1 MAEELTSIY
10 RRIAEGNGKQYELL
24 FSIVGMFSSV
34 MEFDPVTDDPLP
46 STIDDVLYG
55 IASFDIKKIA
65 WQNDRLQHIVNF
77 ASVAIRN
84 LIEALHEK
92 NLREHL
98 ITRPEKIREIDSK
111 SMMWLSKKPGFTV
124 KQKIASEQRMMG
136 VFHTTSLDTAE
147 NRLFK
152 SFMKDLDD
160 LLLEKENACAKREV
174 CVSDEFKRFVM
185 MVHSW
190 LKSDEAEAIGPWRNT
205 PPNNTLLND
214 KNYRKIWKAHLMLQ
228 NLNEQVEFDLN
239 RLRELTASCYFWL
252 KAALL
257 NQSDKIRF
265 KQNVLIPDYKNLL
278 LVKNGDL
285 LEYLYNK
292 KIWQSARAVLDVTK
306 LPEKRETYA
315 DVLDCAQQSYK
326 AFLGDIPALESFK
339 SNDEQVSR
347 KINAVASVDLNS
359 VRPSY
364 HIDDGKTGLFSKK
377 LIYQEVGKYPC
388 SSAKSKWISTKLDKV
403 KTFSIHSIFDE
414 TLRSAIDDEEDSR
427 NAVARACSDFAK
439 NLKDEFPCQKCIY
452 ITNDDVD
459 DFSPSV
465 NVFKRCMNSAFSNA
479 EILPRSIAV
488 LFSKLGDLQ
497 KRFHPDDKIYIRVI
511 HDDYEIKTVVRIAY
525 DDKLAKKNPKTKGWF
540 FERLG
545 YSRISGSVQRQKNV
559 PQNMERTLTA
569 WDATLLKNAFSV
581 DKFHFE
587 WGSSFAR
594 VDARNNEIVVDAS
607 CDASM
612 GGIVYDRLQNVSPD
626 IPLWCDVLPKLNMMD
641 SNGEHVLVESGKVRV
656 RPVVGKP
663 VSIPISW
670 NFIFPKG
677 KPFYEFP
684 LEQGNKK
691 SVAKYYAYI
700 SDSSFP
706 LEQDET
712 CRLHLTYTYGVPLPY
727 NLEFI
732 SVSDKP
738 SFRSVTV
745 KWENKSH
752 KDYVHDMPVPN
763 FVREYTWADMHHV
776 SKKNSEETSDLI
788 ESWLP
793 TEYKKIDN
801 SGIFTIT
808 GSAHSKFEDTN
819 VFFIQVDFETNAICY
834 IEAKYPA
841 GIGDQVWGYIRNVPR
856 GLQLLD
862 PHVIGGSPKACEFMK
877 SLRFPAIVVW
887 NNGRSI
893 KDSECPDSFRKQT
906 ENVCDKLK
914 KMLPNKNIPKCV
926 IDEFMHFLSCM
937 HKDVPDWFYPYFTH
951 ILDNINLNT
960 TSWIAYALGD
970 CSMDWQ
976 KELLA
981 KVINLSGQMN
991 KSIYAIRIMAIA
1003 MWRVNGFVYEL
1014 DEKNVKTIIK
1024 SIRNSINWMSIANKE
1039 EQEKYKS
1046 QRRLLYTACLEC
1058 LVALCRLR
1066 KTRDGKST
1074 GEKMLATLSPSSN
1087 PDVKFIVNKIKEV
1100 NAQIKSFLS
1109 FNIERPVGDST
1120 PELLYAAYGYLSG
1133 NIDSNSIKV
1142 LEADFGD

>member
-10 RRIAEGNGKQYELL
+10 RRIAEDNGKQYELL

-84 LIEALHEK
+84 LIEVLHEK

-160 LLLEKENACAKREV
+160 LLLEKENACAKREI

-377 LIYQEVGKYPC
+377 LIYQEIGKYPC

-488 LFSKLGDLQ
+488 LFSKLGNLQ

-545 YSRISGSVQRQKNV
+545 YSRISGS
-559 PQNMERTLTA
+559 A
-569 WDATLLKNAFSV
+569 AA
-581 DKFHFE
+581 
-587 WGSSFAR
+587 
-594 VDARNNEIVVDAS
+594 
-607 CDASM
+607 
-612 GGIVYDRLQNVSPD
+612 
-626 IPLWCDVLPKLNMMD
+626 
-641 SNGEHVLVESGKVRV
+641 
-656 RPVVGKP
+656 
-663 VSIPISW
+663 
-670 NFIFPKG
+670 
-677 KPFYEFP
+677 
-684 LEQGNKK
+684 KK
-691 SVAKYYAYI
+691 CSAKYG
-700 SDSSFP
+700 
-706 LEQDET
+706 
-712 CRLHLTYTYGVPLPY
+712 TYTDGV
-727 NLEFI
+727 
-732 SVSDKP
+732 
-738 SFRSVTV
+738 
-745 KWENKSH
+745 
-752 KDYVHDMPVPN
+752 
-763 FVREYTWADMHHV
+763 
-776 SKKNSEETSDLI
+776 
-788 ESWLP
+788 
-793 TEYKKIDN
+793 
-801 SGIFTIT
+801 GC
-808 GSAHSKFEDTN
+808 
-819 VFFIQVDFETNAICY
+819 DF
-834 IEAKYPA
+834 
-841 GIGDQVWGYIRNVPR
+841 
-856 GLQLLD
+856 
-862 PHVIGGSPKACEFMK
+862 
-877 SLRFPAIVVW
+877 
-887 NNGRSI
+887 
-893 KDSECPDSFRKQT
+893 
-906 ENVCDKLK
+906 
-914 KMLPNKNIPKCV
+914 
-926 IDEFMHFLSCM
+926 
-937 HKDVPDWFYPYFTH
+937 
-951 ILDNINLNT
+951 
-960 TSWIAYALGD
+960 
-970 CSMDWQ
+970 
-976 KELLA
+976 
-981 KVINLSGQMN
+981 
-991 KSIYAIRIMAIA
+991 
-1003 MWRVNGFVYEL
+1003 
-1014 DEKNVKTIIK
+1014 
-1024 SIRNSINWMSIANKE
+1024 
-1039 EQEKYKS
+1039 
-1046 QRRLLYTACLEC
+1046 
-1058 LVALCRLR
+1058 
-1066 KTRDGKST
+1066 
-1074 GEKMLATLSPSSN
+1074 
-1087 PDVKFIVNKIKEV
+1087 IKEC
-1100 NAQIKSFLS
+1100 F
-1109 FNIERPVGDST
+1109 FCR
-1120 PELLYAAYGYLSG
+1120 
-1133 NIDSNSIKV
+1133 
-1142 LEADFGD
+1142 